1 MSKMLIIILLLII
14 FIFIFKLKKKDSKF
28 VIYKN
33 LIDHNILDEYLL
45 LSKKYTEVDSKFGS
59 KVQKN
64 VKIRRDIF
72 FSSEESKLLD
82 KIILN
87 ILPNVEKEFDIKL
100 KYKQNYKLGK
110 YYGNNKGFYNPHT
123 DTQGFRNHRKISMV
137 ICLSDK
143 NDYKG
148 GIFKF
153 INLNKKFKLSKGDIL
168 FFRSNLLHG
177 VEPVTDGIRQVII
190 SFLWDENGEILRK
203 KINRNLEGNYKFN

>member
-14 FIFIFKLKKKDSKF
+14 FIFIFKLKKKDFKF
-28 VIYKN
+28 EIFKN

-87 ILPNVEKEFDIKL
+87 ILPKVEKEFVIKL
-100 KYKQNYKLGK
+100 
-110 YYGNNKGFYNPHT
+110 
-123 DTQGFRNHRKISMV
+123 
-137 ICLSDK
+137 
-143 NDYKG
+143 
-148 GIFKF
+148 
-153 INLNKKFKLSKGDIL
+153 
-168 FFRSNLLHG
+168 
-177 VEPVTDGIRQVII
+177 
-190 SFLWDENGEILRK
+190 
-203 KINRNLEGNYKFN
+203 